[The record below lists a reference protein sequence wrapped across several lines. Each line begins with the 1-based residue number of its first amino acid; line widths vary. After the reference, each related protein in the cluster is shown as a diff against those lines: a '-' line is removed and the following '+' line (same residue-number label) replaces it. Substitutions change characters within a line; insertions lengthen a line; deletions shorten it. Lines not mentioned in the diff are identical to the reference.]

1 MAVSTRELTRFG
13 IPYEIIQG
21 DFTEPSGYAAAKK
34 ILSQPQTEPVD
45 VFAFNDEMAIG
56 VYKYVAKQITKWGK
70 TFGLLVLIILN

>member
-1 MAVSTRELTRFG
+1 MRLL
-13 IPYEIIQG
+13 
-21 DFTEPSGYAAAKK
+21 K

-56 VYKYVAKQITKWGK
+56 VYKYVAETNYQMGK